1 MVKEMTKYYSF
12 MLLAVLL
19 SSFSQILL
27 KKSARSKHNSII
39 KEYLNIYV
47 IGGYGMMLISTLLII
62 WAYQRLEYKNGPI
75 IESLG
80 FILVM
85 VLSYLFFRERVG
97 LRKILGYT
105 LILFGVIVFY
115 I

>member
-1 MVKEMTKYYSF
+1 MNKYYILMIS
-12 MLLAVLL
+12 AVII

-27 KKSARSKHNSII
+27 KKSTKQHYDSFIT
-39 KEYLNIYV
+39 EYLNPFV
-47 IGGYGMMLISTLLII
+47 ILGYTMMIVSTLLII
-62 WAYQRLEYKNGPI
+62 AAYRGLDYKNGPI

-85 VLSYLFFRERVG
+85 ILSYLFFDERISQ
-97 LRKILGYT
+97 RKLLGYI
-105 LILFGVIVFY
+105 LILLGVIIFY